1 MGDQTHNRGDRD
13 VLDADATGAVQPI
26 GYVGAAMTWIPRDG
40 QGWRGLVRRIARATR
55 DPDRA
60 EDHLHTAYIRL
71 EEYRARACVTNPEAF
86 LVRTATN
93 VAIDDSRRR
102 GYTAEGAAHAYDLA
116 NLPDDGPLQF
126 EMLQARQRLERVRQ
140 GVARLSP
147 RTREI
152 FLMHRSDGLKYR
164 EIASALGITV
174 SAVEKHV
181 AKASLFLAE
190 WTEGW

>member
-1 MGDQTHNRGDRD
+1 MGDGE
-13 VLDADATGAVQPI
+13 DAVAVGTVQPI
-26 GYVGAAMTWIPRDG
+26 RRVGIIPAAAVTWIPRDDH
-40 QGWRGLVRRIARATR
+40 GWRGLVRRIARATR

-71 EEYRARACVTNPEAF
+71 EEYLARASVANPEAF

-102 GYTAEGAAHAYDLA
+102 GFGPETGQYGHDLA
-116 NLPDDGPLQF
+116 NFADDGPLQF
-126 EMLQARQRLERVRQ
+126 EMLQARQRLERVRH
-140 GVARLSP
+140 GMAKLSP
-147 RTREI
+147 RTRDI
-152 FLMHRSDGLKYR
+152 FLMHRSEGLKYR
-164 EIASALGITV
+164 EIASELGITV